1 PTEVLSFARY
11 RQRALSASETR
22 HGDRGFVM
30 IRAVTSSSAAVRLQ
44 AARAFLTSRPSA
56 SESVIVGASRGAADD
71 VARTIALQ
79 SGATF
84 GLTRCSLI
92 ELAARA
98 ARTATASASDHAARR
113 VLGTQAGA
121 EATAASAVFEAV
133 RAGELAYFAPV
144 AAMPGFPKAVAR
156 TVHELRLAGID
167 HEQLAADGGPVSDI
181 ARLLARVEAQ
191 LASAAVTA

>member
-1 PTEVLSFARY
+1 
-11 RQRALSASETR
+11 
-22 HGDRGFVM
+22 M
-30 IRAVTSSSAAVRLQ
+30 IRAVTSTSAAIRLH
-44 AARAFLTSRPSA
+44 AVRAFLAARPAA

-98 ARTATASASDHAARR
+98 
-113 VLGTQAGA
+113 
-121 EATAASAVFEAV
+121 VFEAV

-167 HEQLAADGGPVSDI
+167 HE
-181 ARLLARVEAQ
+181 RLSGAP
-191 LASAAVTA
+191 